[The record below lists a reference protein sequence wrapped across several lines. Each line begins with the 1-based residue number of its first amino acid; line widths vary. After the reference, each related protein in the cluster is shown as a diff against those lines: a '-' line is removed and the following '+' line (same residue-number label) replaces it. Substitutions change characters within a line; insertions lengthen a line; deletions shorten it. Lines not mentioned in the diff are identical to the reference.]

1 VLVRRAGRSVSLE
14 EGILRITVVVAVTFG
29 LWFAAFGA
37 RADEPIVV
45 ARVNGTPITE
55 AQVQELS
62 RQMQQAEPEM
72 AAQSAE
78 SLREGA
84 LQSLIDMQLL
94 TEQAKAEKIEA
105 TSDEVDQQFNRLKS
119 QYPTPEAF
127 QEALATNH
135 ASEPELRKEIAS
147 DLVIQKLL
155 DRHVSVKLAPGAAEK
170 FYKENKDKFQR
181 PAEVRASHILFR
193 AASEGDTEAAKK
205 RAADALERLKKGED
219 FAKLAK
225 ELSEDTGSA
234 ENDGDLGFFAQEG
247 MVKPFADAAFGL
259 KKGELSGV
267 VQTEFGFHLIKVTD
281 THPAGVMALADVK
294 PQIESYLQEQER
306 QARAQAYV
314 AQLKKKAKIEIVAA
328 KTEPAK
334 ESGASSQKSE

>member
-1 VLVRRAGRSVSLE
+1 VLLRRAGRSVPLE
-14 EGILRITVVVAVTFG
+14 EGIVQIIAVVAVTIG
-29 LWFAAFGA
+29 LWFAASSA
-37 RADEPIVV
+37 RADEPIIV
-45 ARVNGTPITE
+45 ARVNGNPITE
-55 AQVQELS
+55 TQVQDLS

-72 AAQSAE
+72 AAQPAE

-84 LQSLIDMQLL
+84 LQSLIDMEVLI
-94 TEQAKAEKIEA
+94 EQAKAEKIEA
-105 TSDEVDQQFNRLKS
+105 ASDEVDQQFNRLKS
-119 QYPTPEAF
+119 QYPSAEAF
-127 QEALATNH
+127 EAALATNH

-155 DRHVSVKLAPGAAEK
+155 DHHVSVKLAPGAAEK
-170 FYKENKDKFQR
+170 FYKENQDKFQR

-193 AASEGDTEAAKK
+193 AAADSDKDAAKK

-234 ENDGDLGFFAQEG
+234 QNDGDLGFFAHEA
-247 MVKPFADAAFGL
+247 MVQPFADAAFGL
-259 KKGELSGV
+259 KKGELSDI

-306 QARAQAYV
+306 QDRAQAYV
-314 AQLKKKAKIEIVAA
+314 AQLKKKAKVEIV
-328 KTEPAK
+328 E
-334 ESGASSQKSE
+334 QKKKD